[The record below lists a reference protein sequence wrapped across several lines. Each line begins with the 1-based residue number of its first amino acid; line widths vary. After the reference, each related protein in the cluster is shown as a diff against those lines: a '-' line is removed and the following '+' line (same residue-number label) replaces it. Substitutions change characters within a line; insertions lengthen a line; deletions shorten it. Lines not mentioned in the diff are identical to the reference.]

1 MTGSSTGGGS
11 SVRRFHPAPDAGTR
25 LICFPHAG
33 GSSTYFFPMS
43 RALSPAVDVL
53 ALQYPGRQ
61 DRQPEPCV
69 DDLKKLAGMLVQELL
84 QWTDRPF
91 VLFGHSMGATLAFEV
106 ALGLARD
113 GVTPQGL
120 FVSGRRAPSRFRD
133 ERVHLYTDAEFLADL
148 KRLSGTDP
156 QMFDDDV
163 LGMILPAL
171 RSDYRAAES
180 YRYQPG
186 PRLSC
191 RIVAPT
197 REEHST

>member
-1 MTGSSTGGGS
+1 
-11 SVRRFHPAPDAGTR
+11 
-25 LICFPHAG
+25 
-33 GSSTYFFPMS
+33 
-43 RALSPAVDVL
+43 
-53 ALQYPGRQ
+53 
-61 DRQPEPCV
+61 
-69 DDLKKLAGMLVQELL
+69 MLVQELL

-186 PRLSC
+186 PRLAC
-191 RIVAPT
+191 RIVALTGQDDPQVT
-197 REEHST
+197 LDEARAWAEHTSSQFECGVFPGAHFFLNTQVAAVLNLITEFIAGQPLSLPRVPDGLSEHTSV